1 MTETFDVRP
10 IPAERDFPAGAMEM
24 RRGALVAAVAAD
36 MATAPHPLH
45 AALRA
50 VRGRAARIWLA
61 VIGVL
66 VIAIAIT
73 LASLGGYQGRTATT
87 SEIVAVAGTTQVV
100 TLLGTPTLRAARLGN
115 EFVLRV

>member
-50 VRGRAARIWLA
+50 ARGRAARIWLA

-66 VIAIAIT
+66 VIAIT